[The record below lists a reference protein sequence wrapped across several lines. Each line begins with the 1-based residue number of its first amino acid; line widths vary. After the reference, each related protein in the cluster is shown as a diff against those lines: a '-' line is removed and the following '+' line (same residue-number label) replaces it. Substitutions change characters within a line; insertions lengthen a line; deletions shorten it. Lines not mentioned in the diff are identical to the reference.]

1 MPVIEGVGVENPTAV
16 WMQLM
21 NTRHN
26 VLNRAEKWNPSNWT
40 DHDGKGKV
48 TTMCL
53 ANAVR
58 YVTRGTADEPTTY
71 TRQTRHMDQAEA
83 IVLQAI
89 LKMADKTGE
98 DEGITDIP
106 DYNDAEGRRYAEIV
120 AVLDQAIEMVA
131 PYARKTALIFA
142 DDVMTPEEKQ
152 EIDKAVRK
160 AENDMWQEYRA
171 EWGIRL
177 YGDTW
182 RRKDGR
188 FAAVPDWVRST
199 TAPEPLPPLVVR
211 DKAAQQHSTFAEW
224 VAGHQKRGW
233 DPFWDEL
240 LDCDEQDP
248 HYESCQ
254 AARKAL
260 THA

>member
-1 MPVIEGVGVENPTAV
+1 MPAVIEGVEVENPTAV

-26 VLNRAEKWNPSNWT
+26 VLNQSKKWNSSNWT
-40 DHDGKGKV
+40 DTDGNGKV

-58 YVTRGTADEPTTY
+58 YVTRGVASEPATY
-71 TRQTRHMDQAEA
+71 TRTRSDMDDAEA
-83 IVLQAI
+83 IVLKAI
-89 LKMADKTGE
+89 LWVADSE
-98 DEGITDIP
+98 EVTDIP
-106 DYNDAEGRRYAEIV
+106 DYNDASGRRYAEIV
-120 AVLDQAIEMVA
+120 AVLDTAIKMVA

-152 EIDKAVRK
+152 EINKAVRK
-160 AENDMWQEYRA
+160 AEKDMWQEYRA

-177 YGDTW
+177 YGSTW
-182 RRKDGR
+182 RRRDGR
-188 FAAVPDWVRST
+188 FATVPDWVRST
-199 TAPEPLPPLVVR
+199 TAPAPLPPLVVK
-211 DKAAQQHSTFAEW
+211 DKATQQHSTFAEW

-254 AARKAL
+254 AAKKAL